1 MVVDHAR
8 CCGINVTLLKRRT
21 KREGDQVFEIRAWR
35 GGYQNYPCSNRE
47 ACMSGRISWEEEDH
61 DTHCEDGPLFPRD
74 QHKRESQPMK
84 EKEVAHQ
91 LRDLAILAI
100 S

>member
-1 MVVDHAR
+1 
-8 CCGINVTLLKRRT
+8 
-21 KREGDQVFEIRAWR
+21 
-35 GGYQNYPCSNRE
+35 
-47 ACMSGRISWEEEDH
+47 MSGRISWEEEDH